1 MKYKLLAVVLP
12 LLASA
17 HSSMAQVYEKSGLP
31 CVAEICIG
39 EGLSELAKVKWDR
52 AKNSLSLRGQSPQY
66 IDTIKIDDFQMK
78 RIQSRYKGD
87 IGQSAPFLAM
97 SQYDNGSLSGLSRI
111 TASCESGGFVGAGL
125 KGTYTTQSGNPTEV
139 EVALIP
145 ANSDITKQIWTVI
158 SITRKFPA
166 AISKEQI
173 TEVKTELKQRY
184 SVFSEEYR
192 KYKMPK
198 LGEAQFNIHES
209 IGMPFYMTLRLYRGN
224 DEDNRLKLHPACGGS
239 AKVKLD

>member
-1 MKYKLLAVVLP
+1 MEFKVLLTAVSLLATTH
-12 LLASA
+12 ASFA
-17 HSSMAQVYEKSGLP
+17 KEYEKNGLP

-39 EGLSELAKVKWDR
+39 DGLSELSKVKWDR
-52 AKNSLSLRGQSPQY
+52 AKNSFSLRGQSPQY
-66 IDTIKIDDFQMK
+66 IDTIKLDDFQMK

-87 IGQSAPFLAM
+87 IGQPAPFLSM
-97 SQYDNGSLSGLSRI
+97 SQFDNGSLSALARV
-111 TASCESGGFVGAGL
+111 TASCESGGFVSAGL
-125 KGTYTTQSGNPTEV
+125 KGTYITQSGNATEV

-145 ANSDITKQIWTVI
+145 TNSDVTKQLWTVV

-184 SVFSEEYR
+184 SVFSEEHR

-198 LGEAQFNIHES
+198 LGEGQFNIHES
-209 IGMPFYMTLRLYRGN
+209 IGMPFYMALRLYRGN
-224 DEDNRLKLHPACGGS
+224 DEDNRLKLHPACGGNVKI
-239 AKVKLD
+239 KVD